1 MKDNV
6 ASQNPRRPRL
16 GRRLAKVS
24 VWLAGTMVGLGSGT
38 WGLHSCAA
46 ADCWETGSD
55 TPSPS
60 GNLIARASTS
70 GCPSLGGDTI
80 SVSVTLRAA
89 GAPVSAGRDVFVA
102 DSVEPT
108 VSWEDDRHLIIM
120 LPGVSEINKS
130 DLRHG
135 NVRIIYKAPFDYSE
149 THLREAEDKYKRQME
164 AGYGAKFAQS
174 MVNIEHERDQLF
186 RAWAMRTVAP

>member
-1 MKDNV
+1 
-6 ASQNPRRPRL
+6 
-16 GRRLAKVS
+16 
-24 VWLAGTMVGLGSGT
+24 
-38 WGLHSCAA
+38 
-46 ADCWETGSD
+46 
-55 TPSPS
+55 
-60 GNLIARASTS
+60 
-70 GCPSLGGDTI
+70 
-80 SVSVTLRAA
+80 
-89 GAPVSAGRDVFVA
+89 
-102 DSVEPT
+102 
-108 VSWEDDRHLIIM
+108 M